1 MTLPTEITCASCNLR
16 YDELKIDFTWRE
28 RKHVLAAFLLERRPD
43 VLATQEGW
51 QPQLYRFAE
60 LIQSDYVI
68 ADSHRDYRDKKNV
81 SRFIR
86 RKDWNI
92 QHSADRWLSLT
103 PTIMSSTSFGSQW
116 PKLTCFAQIKHTNA
130 NTPIIVSS
138 FHLDNVNAAARP
150 QQAKVLLQQLERVY
164 PAATDCFVMGD
175 ANDLK
180 NPFNYT
186 IFF

>member
-1 MTLPTEITCASCNLR
+1 
-16 YDELKIDFTWRE
+16 
-28 RKHVLAAFLLERRPD
+28 
-43 VLATQEGW
+43 
-51 QPQLYRFAE
+51 
-60 LIQSDYVI
+60 
-68 ADSHRDYRDKKNV
+68 
-81 SRFIR
+81 
-86 RKDWNI
+86 
-92 QHSADRWLSLT
+92 
-103 PTIMSSTSFGSQW
+103 MSSTSFGSQW

-180 NPFNYT
+180 SAPSITQFFENGFKDPFAGQSDFITYHNFGNLKHGARIDYIFYRSKNYRAQST
-186 IFF
+186 FVDDRLENFYSDHYYLSTRFTLAR